1 MRNSLLWQPQT
12 FFYFSEVFKTVCLM
26 TDIDPED
33 YPAPQTPARDARA
46 EPHSRHRRYD
56 VSTSNSSPSI
66 SPSPSLSFLRMHPLG
81 MSPFS
86 PLSRQFSSPFAAATS
101 PPRSVS
107 EDPGQEDLT
116 QDSKD
121 VLIQRLNDLA
131 ARLNHQD
138 LMTEGNVL
146 SLHTKVDEM
155 ENLLATHYSPL
166 KTKSPKHRPSSSA
179 LGNSRLE
186 VGSPLRPSTPN
197 QVTSDQPSHMQPPSA
212 AKTNGA
218 NHDDKQAK
226 QAKPEHVPKISAA
239 EAERVVA
246 EAQLLHKGLEEVIA
260 NLRARQEESDHIH
273 DLLITRAERAAQR
286 ILFLERRVKELESER
301 NEVSQLRS

>member
-1 MRNSLLWQPQT
+1 
-12 FFYFSEVFKTVCLM
+12 M
-26 TDIDPED
+26 TDLDPED
-33 YPAPQTPARDARA
+33 YPAPQTPTRDARA

-56 VSTSNSSPSI
+56 VATSNSSPSI

-107 EDPGQEDLT
+107 EELSPEEGLT

-146 SLHTKVDEM
+146 SLHSKVDEM
-155 ENLLATHYSPL
+155 ESLLATHYHPL
-166 KTKSPKHRPSSSA
+166 KSKSPKHRPSSSA
-179 LGNSRLE
+179 LGSSRSE
-186 VGSPLRPSTPN
+186 VVSPRRPLTPS
-197 QVTSDQPSHMQPPSA
+197 QVTPDKPPHMQPPSA
-212 AKTNGA
+212 VKTNGG
-218 NHDDKQAK
+218 NREDK
-226 QAKPEHVPKISAA
+226 QAKPEPAPKMSPA

-286 ILFLERRVKELESER
+286 IIFLERRLKELESER
-301 NEVSQLRS
+301 NEVSQLRT